1 MNEGIGARQQ
11 YIGEARRGAKSRG
24 KRKVVV
30 GPVGRD
36 RLRHNS
42 QVTRARMRAA
52 CTHDSPLEVPAATV
66 PLPLDRAGE
75 GRWLGRLSKPWPSR
89 ERQWASRK

>member
-1 MNEGIGARQQ
+1 MNEGIGARLL

-24 KRKVVV
+24 KRKVVVV

-52 CTHDSPLEVPAATV
+52 CTHGVEVPAATV

-75 GRWLGRLSKPWPSR
+75 GRWLGLAGNVNGLG
-89 ERQWASRK
+89 Q